1 LYLYVF
7 LLLDIILKAPSVAY
21 LARRRAGW
29 YNQPYFIDNK
39 IDRAAM
45 MVLEGWY
52 FECGPVFEEYK
63 LTKKQLDGTLKRYK
77 IGLQ

>member
-1 LYLYVF
+1 
-7 LLLDIILKAPSVAY
+7 
-21 LARRRAGW
+21 
-29 YNQPYFIDNK
+29 
-39 IDRAAM
+39 M